1 MNLPRVTIVI
11 ASYNYAEYV
20 GNCIQSA
27 LRQDYEG
34 ILNICVVD
42 DGSTDGS
49 WQVIKHQFS
58 DQIVET
64 EVCLSSGDK
73 ANDLLIMDEMI
84 DGKHLVAIKQKN
96 SGASSARNTAIDYA
110 WDITDIY
117 GILDADDE
125 YYPSKVRLCV
135 DKMLDSMETIGVVY
149 TDYDIEYTETNFTK
163 TEFKEPYNGLR
174 LKQSCIVHS
183 GSLVNKRALE
193 QIKENGEYYD
203 TSLHGPG
210 SQGFIGC
217 SEDYDLWLRIAEKF
231 MIVHLPTPLA
241 VARETGRNQTSN
253 VTEESEQR
261 TRQIIQNKIIARQ
274 QTKA

>member
-1 MNLPRVTIVI
+1 M
-11 ASYNYAEYV
+11 
-20 GNCIQSA
+20 
-27 LRQDYEG
+27 
-34 ILNICVVD
+34 
-42 DGSTDGS
+42 
-49 WQVIKHQFS
+49 
-58 DQIVET
+58 ET
-64 EVCLSSGDK
+64 EVCLSSGSRT
-73 ANDLLIMDEMI
+73 NELLIIDEMI
-84 DGKHLVAIKQKN
+84 DDKHLIAIKQKN
-96 SGASSARNTAIDYA
+96 SGASAARNIAIDYA
-110 WDITDIY
+110 WNTTDIY

-135 DKMLDSMETIGVVY
+135 DKMLDNIENIGVVY
-149 TDYDIEYTETNFTK
+149 TDYDIEYTGANFTK

-183 GSLVNKRALE
+183 GSLINKRALA

-203 TSLHGPG
+203 TNLHGPG

-241 VARETGRNQTSN
+241 LARETGRNQTAN

-261 TRQIIQNKIIARQ
+261 TRQIIANKITARQ
-274 QTKA
+274 QRKT